1 LTDLCECDCH
11 GHGCYGVCSIEGGCG
26 SVGCIN
32 GRRDPN
38 ERRCAAGH
46 DCGDR
51 YPERDESGKTTGVW
65 LPRQITVDRGLCP
78 ACTRNVGYALG
89 HFVGDVV
96 ELSMLI
102 GSGDV
107 IAETLVASSPDPTVP
122 IRLALEALRSE
133 IDTELQAWAEPVAE
147 KLNVPWDTTAMG
159 RTRIGPRVQRATQL
173 LLNAVDT
180 LIALPGQ
187 EHSAWLDGEPAW
199 DFDLNC
205 QDVIVRDGIAAGLGF
220 IDLHRRTYSALGR
233 TTLVHRLPTPC
244 PWCDRSTLVRYNGA
258 DCVECE
264 TCHRQIE
271 EKYYSWF
278 VQVLVR
284 EEERHRAEARADAA

>member
-1 LTDLCECDCH
+1 MSDRCTCDCH
-11 GHGCYGVCSIEGGCG
+11 GQGIYGTCSIEGGCG
-26 SVGCIN
+26 SVGC
-32 GRRDPN
+32 GRDD

-51 YPERDESGKTTGVW
+51 YPERDESGKTTGLW

-78 ACTRNVGYALG
+78 ACTRNVTYALG
-89 HFVGDVV
+89 HLTLDVV

-107 IAETLVASSPDPTVP
+107 IAETVVASSPDPTVP
-122 IRLALEALRSE
+122 IRLALEALRAE

-147 KLNVPWDTTAMG
+147 KLNVPWDTSMMG

-173 LLNAVDT
+173 LLRAVDT
-180 LIALPGQ
+180 LIALPEQ
-187 EHSAWLDGEPAW
+187 EHSAWANGEPVW
-199 DFDLNC
+199 DFTLDC
-205 QDVIVRDGIAAGLGF
+205 QDVETRDGIAAGLGF
-220 IDLHRRTYSALGR
+220 IDLHRRCYSALGR
-233 TTLVHRLPTPC
+233 TKLVHRLPTPC
-244 PWCDRSTLVRYNGA
+244 PWCDRPTLIRNNGA
-258 DCVECE
+258 DWVECE
-264 TCHRQIE
+264 NCHRQIE

-284 EEERHRAEARADAA
+284 EEERHRAEERAAA